1 MSESLSRGEL
11 LQMATAIERGAET
24 FYRGLAGKFKVYEK
38 MFSRL
43 ADDERAHAETYVG
56 LLGGKA
62 TISTEQDRSIALS
75 HIRAMESMGAIE
87 FLKTAGAGS
96 KTDDLRSAV
105 ELAQKLEQNTLLLY
119 QSLLLY
125 FSGEDR
131 NAIHKITE
139 VEYIHLLQLSRID
152 YFE

>member
-1 MSESLSRGEL
+1 
-11 LQMATAIERGAET
+11 MATVIERGAEA
-24 FYRGLAGKFKVYEK
+24 FYRGLARKFKTHEK
-38 MFSRL
+38 TFSRL
-43 ADDERAHAETYVG
+43 AEDERAHVETYVG
-56 LLGGKA
+56 LLEGKA
-62 TISTEQDRSIALS
+62 TLSTEEDRSIALS

-87 FLKTAGAGS
+87 FLKTAGAAS

-131 NAIHKITE
+131 EAIHKITD
-139 VEYIHLLQLSRID
+139 VEYVHLLQLSRID

>member
-1 MSESLSRGEL
+1 M
-11 LQMATAIERGAET
+11 QMATAIERGSET
-24 FYRGLAGKFKVYEK
+24 FYRGLARKFKTYEK
-38 MFSRL
+38 TFSKL
-43 ADDERAHAETYVG
+43 ADDERTHAEIYLG
-56 LLGGKA
+56 LLGGKG
-62 TISTEQDRSIALS
+62 TLSTEEDRSIALS

-87 FLKTAGAGS
+87 FLKTAGGVS

-131 NAIHKITE
+131 EAIHKITD
-139 VEYIHLLQLSRID
+139 VEYVHLLQLSRID

>member
-11 LQMATAIERGAET
+11 LQMAVTVEKGAET
-24 FYRGLAGKFKVYEK
+24 FYRTLAKRFKAYEK
-38 MFSRL
+38 TFSRL
-43 ADDERAHAETYVG
+43 GDDERAHAETYSG

-62 TISTEQDRSIALS
+62 TLSTESDREIALS

-87 FLKTAGAGS
+87 FLKTAGGAS
-96 KTDDLRSAV
+96 KIDDLRSAV
-105 ELAQKLEQNTLLLY
+105 ELAQKLELNTLLLY

-125 FSGEDR
+125 FSGSDR
-131 NAIHKITE
+131 EAIHKITD
-139 VEYIHLLQLSRID
+139 VEYIHLLQLSRMD